1 MDASGVKDEDNSKLT
16 VNIRSDETVG
26 KRNTYVLTIYYVPIL
41 AVFLVVPILF
51 WRGTIR
57 GKMHSES
64 YYCYSKGCL
73 LEIFLC
79 HFIIRDKRYS
89 IARLLVFMIDMD
101 ATKGNWGRIDGWT
114 RRNKY

>member
-1 MDASGVKDEDNSKLT
+1 MNASGVKDEDNSKLT

-57 GKMHSES
+57 RKNAFRVILLLFEGMSIGDIFVS
-64 YYCYSKGCL
+64 FYYKG
-73 LEIFLC
+73 
-79 HFIIRDKRYS
+79 
-89 IARLLVFMIDMD
+89 
-101 ATKGNWGRIDGWT
+101 
-114 RRNKY
+114 

>member
-51 WRGTIR
+51 WRRTIR
-57 GKMHSES
+57 RKNALSHIIVIRRMSIGDIFVSF
-64 YYCYSKGCL
+64 CYKG
-73 LEIFLC
+73 
-79 HFIIRDKRYS
+79 
-89 IARLLVFMIDMD
+89 
-101 ATKGNWGRIDGWT
+101 
-114 RRNKY
+114 